1 MPSLN
6 KRQSKVKEQQY
17 YKTLNISVPFIS
29 RAKQNR
35 EFKGRE
41 YQLQAKIGQSYYSIS
56 NCMILIRQNKRG
68 QKFCVLSRQLF
79 GQPN

>member
-29 RAKQNR
+29 RAKKNR

-41 YQLQAKIGQSYYSIS
+41 YQ
-56 NCMILIRQNKRG
+56 
-68 QKFCVLSRQLF
+68 
-79 GQPN
+79 P